1 MLGQGPTDGINDTVA
16 GSEEKDLVLTLVKK
30 RQNQL
35 SLHYNVDSSY
45 LLIVTNKISKFKS
58 DIKNFN
64 LAIRL
69 HMASISREFDINES
83 KEVSFKGNV
92 YGFSVDY

>member
-1 MLGQGPTDGINDTVA
+1 M
-16 GSEEKDLVLTLVKK
+16 
-30 RQNQL
+30 
-35 SLHYNVDSSY
+35 
-45 LLIVTNKISKFKS
+45 F

-64 LAIRL
+64 LAICL